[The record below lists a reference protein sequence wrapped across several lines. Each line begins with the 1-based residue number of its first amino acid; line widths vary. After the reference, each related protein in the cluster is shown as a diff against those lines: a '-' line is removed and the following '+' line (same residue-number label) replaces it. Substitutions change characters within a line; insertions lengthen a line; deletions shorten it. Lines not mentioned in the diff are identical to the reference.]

1 MQKKGSLAHWAM
13 LPPITP
19 VFSLSS
25 SRGFDRNNVAGNL
38 IEEIEKLFTGFDL
51 GGQSFLAFRL
61 AAEISKYFGAQL
73 PLSSLFRHATIRE
86 QARLLTE
93 TTGEA

>member
-1 MQKKGSLAHWAM
+1 M

-51 GGQSFLAFRL
+51 GGQS
-61 AAEISKYFGAQL
+61 QQDC
-73 PLSSLFRHATIRE
+73 SSE
-86 QARLLTE
+86 MK
-93 TTGEA
+93 